1 MSLPVGIAVFCGSMV
16 LLIFGARLWKKIPT
30 AICPN
35 CYSYDVEDLAEG
47 KTGDCRCNVCGR
59 EFLA

>member
-1 MSLPVGIAVFCGSMV
+1 MSLRLGIAVFCGSLA
-16 LLIFGARLWKKIPT
+16 LLGFGVWFWNNIPT